1 MANHKSYT
9 KKPYYFNKLRIFYN
23 TWNTGY
29 SIVPLDSSTI
39 VNSRLD
45 NEFHYLEYV
54 FNDSKEDLN
63 FKVIKTDSTTTEP
76 FLMMGMELL
85 NDEPGI
91 EYTSIGVN
99 GADFPSYF
107 RSAFLKNSLD
117 CISLT
122 CLLFL
127 WGQMIPICQN
137 LILM

>member
-1 MANHKSYT
+1 MERNEKFSKRDSIAWGLAGISAVFKDSIDTIRVVANHKSYT

-54 FNDSKEDLN
+54 FNDSKEE
-63 FKVIKTDSTTTEP
+63 FEFQVIKTDSTTTEP

-91 EYTSIGVN
+91 EYTSIE
-99 GADFPSYF
+99 
-107 RSAFLKNSLD
+107 
-117 CISLT
+117 
-122 CLLFL
+122 
-127 WGQMIPICQN
+127 
-137 LILM
+137 